1 MGKDVILPDG
11 SIIRAA
17 DVTGPSVKGRKLV
30 YVGDTGDA
38 SNIIEAAKDCDLL
51 VHDATG
57 LDPRRAGGSKW
68 VSHRLFNTHT
78 HTCIAYTVAKF
89 KPALLS

>member
-1 MGKDVILPDG
+1 MGKDVTLPDG

-38 SNIIEAAKDCDLL
+38 SNIIEAARDCDLL

-57 LDPRRAGGSKW
+57 LDPRRGGGSKR

-78 HTCIAYTVAKF
+78 HAHTHLFRLHRSQI
-89 KPALLS
+89 